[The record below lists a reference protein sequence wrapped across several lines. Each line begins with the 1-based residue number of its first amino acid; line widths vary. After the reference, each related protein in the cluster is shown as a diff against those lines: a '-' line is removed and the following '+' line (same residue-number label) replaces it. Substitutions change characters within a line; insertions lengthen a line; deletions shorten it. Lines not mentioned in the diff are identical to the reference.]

1 VLFTNGYTCSDSL
14 YCRITLTSLILI
26 LIFRK
31 TWIRLW
37 SQRLNLKVFKI
48 NLMLELF
55 MCLMLELLELLL
67 NLYSFMI
74 KTFGNCF
81 VFYIFSWIC
90 TIFSIFF
97 PTRIAK
103 LGKFE
108 TKKTCW
114 LWVGLVI
121 QILKP
126 KISQN

>member
-1 VLFTNGYTCSDSL
+1 MLFTNGYTCSGSL

-26 LIFRK
+26 FIFQK
-31 TWIRLW
+31 TWIRLR

-74 KTFGNCF
+74 KAFGNCF
-81 VFYIFSWIC
+81 VVYIFSWIC

-97 PTRIAK
+97 PTIIAK
-103 LGKFE
+103 VGKFE